1 MEEHLSTL
9 LRTGQDTKAL
19 TRFLNAMLLRRA
31 EAEGWMPWRWQE
43 HQVVAMLTKS
53 GRFYRSFTIPKKAG
67 GERQIDAPMRT
78 LKLAQWSLVPL
89 FSEMFTPSPHS
100 HGFVKGRGI
109 VQNAAVHLGQTA
121 VLNVDIQGF
130 FPSIDRLRLESIL
143 KEGIVLRLS
152 SFMVEGIARLCTL
165 RGSLPQGS
173 PASAVLTNLVTVRLD
188 ARLAGLAERYG
199 SRYSRYVDD
208 ITFSAP
214 GRATL
219 ERLLPKLEAIL
230 LSEGFALHP
239 DKTRL
244 QTLSMRQEVTGLVLS
259 GARTG
264 APAVN
269 TPRAYRRQVRAML
282 HAWRA
287 HGLATAAKRNGQAP
301 DFEGSRF
308 FVRQLQGRVAH
319 LRHVNAT
326 PEVERYHADL
336 LDLMAFIGDD
346 GPREVGPEGGT
357 FSDNSAH
364 RLFA

>member
-1 MEEHLSTL
+1 M
-9 LRTGQDTKAL
+9 
-19 TRFLNAMLLRRA
+19 
-31 EAEGWMPWRWQE
+31 
-43 HQVVAMLTKS
+43 
-53 GRFYRSFTIPKKAG
+53 
-67 GERQIDAPMRT
+67 
-78 LKLAQWSLVPL
+78 
-89 FSEMFTPSPHS
+89 
-100 HGFVKGRGI
+100 
-109 VQNAAVHLGQTA
+109 
-121 VLNVDIQGF
+121 
-130 FPSIDRLRLESIL
+130 
-143 KEGIVLRLS
+143 
-152 SFMVEGIARLCTL
+152 
-165 RGSLPQGS
+165 
-173 PASAVLTNLVTVRLD
+173 LTNLVTVRLD

-264 APAVN
+264 GACSQHSPGLPPSGAGH
-269 TPRAYRRQVRAML
+269 A